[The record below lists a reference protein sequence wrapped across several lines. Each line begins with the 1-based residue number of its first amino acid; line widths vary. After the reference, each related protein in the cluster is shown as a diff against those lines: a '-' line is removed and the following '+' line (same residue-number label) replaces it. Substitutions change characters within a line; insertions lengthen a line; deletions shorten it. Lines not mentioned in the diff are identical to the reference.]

1 MGKPGCGGHSADQG
15 AGGRVRPAA
24 CDCGRGFARLRALGG
39 DPGGSGQPIP
49 VMSPVIF
56 SPAARTEFFEAA
68 DWYEAHGPG
77 LGARFYSDVDALVSR
92 VAECPHQFPRIRQE
106 IRRAVHVI
114 ACFHASRNPRRWHER
129 A

>member
-1 MGKPGCGGHSADQG
+1 MPS
-15 AGGRVRPAA
+15 
-24 CDCGRGFARLRALGG
+24 
-39 DPGGSGQPIP
+39 
-49 VMSPVIF
+49 VIF

-77 LGARFYSDVDALVSR
+77 LGVRFSSDVDALVSR
-92 VAECPHQFPRIRQE
+92 IEERPHQFPRIRQE
-106 IRRAVHVI
+106 IRRAVLRKFPYALYFRITPQVVQVI